1 MFSKF
6 SATYPKPES
15 NVEHF
20 EQKDD
25 PERYVFSKLET
36 AKDAIS

>member
-15 NVEHF
+15 NVGHF

-25 PERYVFSKLET
+25 PERLCIFEIRDCKRCV
-36 AKDAIS
+36 